1 MKKLFGLI
9 MILFIAIALSACGKG
24 EVQDTAK
31 TTDTPAERSD
41 QVKEDTVK
49 EEDTGVFSSIKE
61 ALSKSIS
68 LKCLYTDKEGDSMT
82 MYLKGNVM
90 RVDGIKKQPTDPQV
104 SEVVKDNKI
113 YMWSDNT
120 DQGVLIDFAT
130 IKPGEEYFKMDET
143 TIKST
148 DDIINKVEEQKQ
160 NCVREIVSDS
170 MFEVPANI
178 KFLGE
183 TK

>member
-9 MILFIAIALSACGKG
+9 MSIFIVIALSACNK
-24 EVQDTAK
+24 EEAQDTS
-31 TTDTPAERSD
+31 DTSAQNNNVTQPEN
-41 QVKEDTVK
+41 TVK

-90 RVDGIKKQPTDPQV
+90 RVDVIKKQPTDPLI
-104 SEVVKDNKI
+104 SEVVKNNKI
-113 YMWSDNT
+113 YMWSDT
-120 DQGVLIDFAT
+120 SDQGVLIDFAA

-170 MFEVPANI
+170 IFEVPANI